1 MDYNIKGSPT
11 QALIATSLGFFF
23 GFAAVALFGPTAK
36 LLSNVMELTPSQVG
50 ILIAIPTLS
59 GSLLRIPFSAFVD
72 RNGGR
77 KPFLILLFLAFI
89 GVFGLAVLF
98 SLTYPDKISNR
109 HYPLLILFGILS
121 GCGIATF
128 SVGTSQVSYWF
139 PKKRQGWALGIFG
152 GLGNL
157 GPGVFTILL
166 PIALVN
172 FSLPTA
178 YIIWTIIVFIGFII
192 YLLIGQNP
200 VYFQLLLKGV
210 SKDNAISMARNYYS
224 DKNKQQE
231 NFPKG
236 GIVYTLITSA
246 KNIKTWVLMLL
257 YFITFGGFMALTSW
271 SNTFWQAY
279 YELSITTAGLLA
291 GGYAILASVMR
302 VPGGIIADKFGGIK
316 TSQYAIL
323 IFLIGSIIVFTGNT
337 IYITILGF
345 IVMAIGMG
353 LNNASV
359 FKMVPDFIPEAIG
372 GASGWIGGIGALG
385 GFILPIILSKFVSVY
400 DNIGYKYGFLI
411 YIIAAFIAI
420 LLIIYLYLSQ
430 KK

>member
-1 MDYNIKGSPT
+1 MDYHIKGSPI
-11 QALIATSLGFFF
+11 QALIATSIGFFF

-36 LLSNVMELTPSQVG
+36 ILSKVMELSPSQAGV
-50 ILIAIPTLS
+50 LIAIPTLS
-59 GSLLRIPFSAFVD
+59 GSLLRIPFSAYVD
-72 RNGGR
+72 SNGGR
-77 KPFLILLFLAFI
+77 KPFLILLFLAFL
-89 GVFGLAVLF
+89 GVLGLAVLF
-98 SLTYPDKISNR
+98 YLNYPDNISNS

-172 FSLPTA
+172 FSLPIA
-178 YIIWTIIVFIGFII
+178 YIIWTIIIFIGFII
-192 YLLIGQNP
+192 YILIGQNP
-200 VYFQLLLKGV
+200 VYFQLLSQGIEKNTAVQIAG
-210 SKDNAISMARNYYS
+210 NYYS
-224 DKNKQQE
+224 NVNKKQE

-236 GIVYTLITSA
+236 GIIYTLIASA
-246 KNIKTWVLMLL
+246 RNMKTWILMLL

-271 SNTFWQAY
+271 SNSFWQGY
-279 YELSITTAGLLA
+279 YNLSITSAGLLA
-291 GGYAILASVMR
+291 GGYAILTSVMR
-302 VPGGIIADKFGGIK
+302 VPGGLIADKFGGIK
-316 TSQYAIL
+316 TSTYAIL
-323 IFLIGSIIVFTGNT
+323 VFLIGAITVFVSNS

-345 IVMAIGMG
+345 IIMAVGMG
-353 LNNASV
+353 LNNASI
-359 FKMVPDFIPEAIG
+359 FKMVPDYIPEAIG

-385 GFILPIILSKFVSVY
+385 GFILPIILSKFVSIY
-400 DNIGYKYGFLI
+400 NTIGYKYGFLI

-420 LLIIYLYLSQ
+420 LLIIYLQFSC